1 MRIDSSGNLL
11 VGTTDDVVWDN
22 SANSAADN
30 GHNLR
35 DDGRAGFAYYNATAN
50 ANSTVNI
57 NRTGSYGDLIRLFKS
72 GATVGSIGIQ
82 SSGLVI
88 DGEASHTGLRFTSA
102 GVTPRLNKAESD
114 NTVNLGESGV
124 RFKDLH
130 LSGTVN
136 ASTVDLGNWT
146 VTESNGSIYFAT
158 GGVNKMKLD
167 ASGNLDVVGNV
178 NSNATIT

>member
-1 MRIDSSGNLL
+1 MESTLDAIIPTNTSSGSY
-11 VGTTDDVVWDN
+11 TD
-22 SANSAADN
+22 
-30 GHNLR
+30 
-35 DDGRAGFAYYNATAN
+35 NALDIGY
-50 ANSTVNI
+50 ST
-57 NRTGSYGDLIRLFKS
+57 K
-72 GATVGSIGIQ
+72 
-82 SSGLVI
+82 
-88 DGEASHTGLRFTSA
+88 
-102 GVTPRLNKAESD
+102 
-114 NTVNLGESGV
+114 